1 MMIERIDSFKNDIKA
16 WRHDLHR
23 HPELAF
29 EERRTADFVAA
40 KLESFGIAV
49 NRGLAGTGVVGTL
62 KSGSSKRVIGL
73 RADMDALP
81 ILEANKFSHRSVHDG
96 RMHACGHDGHTAM
109 LLGAAKYLA
118 ETKSFDGTVHFIFQP
133 AEESAGGA
141 RIMIEQG
148 LFERFPVDAVY
159 GLHNMPGLPV
169 GQFAMRVGPIMAS
182 FDSFDIVVKGTGT
195 HAALPQLGSD
205 QIVAAAAI
213 VGALQTVVSRVL
225 DPTEPALVSI
235 TRIRGGDSYNVIPDE
250 VLLSGCA
257 RCFSDDIQDKMK
269 KAIVRIAKEVASANG
284 AVAEVRFVEHYPPT
298 VSTKE
303 GVAASARAAADV
315 VGEHN
320 INTEAKALL
329 TAEDFGYMLKERPG
343 SYVLM
348 GNGPGDGGCML
359 HNPRYDFND
368 EALAIGAKYWARMVE
383 NELAV

>member
-1 MMIERIDSFKNDIKA
+1 MIERIDSFKNDMKA

-29 EERRTADFVAA
+29 EERRTSDFVAE
-40 KLESFGIAV
+40 KLESFGIAT

-62 KSGSSKRVIGL
+62 KAGTSKRVIGL

-118 ETKSFDGTVHFIFQP
+118 EMKSFDGTVHFIFQP

-159 GLHNMPGLPV
+159 GLHNMPGLPI
-169 GQFAMRVGPIMAS
+169 GHFAMRIGPIMAS
-182 FDSFDIVVKGTGT
+182 FDSFDIIVKGTGT

-284 AVAEVRFVEHYPPT
+284 ASAEVRFVEYYPPT
-298 VSTKE
+298 VNTAD
-303 GVAASARAAADV
+303 GMAASARAAGDV
-315 VGEHN
+315 VGATN
-320 INTEAKALL
+320 VNTEAKALL

-368 EALAIGAKYWARMVE
+368 DALTIGAKYWARLVE
-383 NELAV
+383 NELGTQ